1 MKKTHGKEVNA
12 ELVMALGV
20 LFSFI
25 IIFAPVVLATP
36 TGPDSIV
43 SIANETRAVTG
54 GVGFNISGGY
64 ISTFNLTAS
73 VQNPHWKAFV
83 GNVTGV
89 FTLDDS
95 SGSTI
100 YDWTLSSISGE
111 VYATRF
117 SGTVTWASANCSN
130 QTHINYEDNQLWHD
144 GEDNISSTFDGTNSA
159 TFVVA
164 GNSILAGYCRAT
176 NTYVN
181 NASQGAQ
188 FEEVVLHDFAN
199 HTVFATILEPNEV
212 GFDGGL
218 YDFQMIVPE
227 NGSETWTGQT
237 VYYIY
242 VELS

>member
-1 MKKTHGKEVNA
+1 MKKGHKEEVNA
-12 ELVMALGV
+12 ELVMALGI
-20 LFSFI
+20 LLSFI
-25 IIFAPVVLATP
+25 ILFAPAVLATP

-43 SIANETRAVTG
+43 SIANETKSTTN

-100 YDWTLSSISGE
+100 YDWTLNSVSGE
-111 VYATRF
+111 VYATRA
-117 SGTVTWASANCSN
+117 SGAITWSNVNCSN
-130 QTHINYEDNQLWHD
+130 QTHINYEDNALWHD
-144 GEDNISSTFDGTNSA
+144 GEDNISSTFDGNNAA

-164 GNSILAGYCRAT
+164 GNSILAGTCRAT

-181 NASQGAQ
+181 NASGSD
-188 FEEVVLHDFAN
+188 FEEVVLNDFAN
-199 HTVFATILEPNEV
+199 NTIFTTILENNAV

-227 NGSETWTGQT
+227 NGSDSWTGRI
-237 VYYIY
+237 VYYVY